1 MRIKYYNLP
10 KSYGGYSCY
19 RSLGEMEVSRSFDL
33 RSHMSL
39 GFLTCCGIRGLIR
52 LHQEMHTYALGNGYM
67 IYIYIYMHKK
77 NNLFGYRNVLK
88 GEGLKV
94 RSKCPLPPRH
104 HVTSPIE
111 PLETVAWHG
120 DRVCLRTILPPKNS
134 MFILKKWLLTNQLIS
149 LPPPNKKKTFQQE
162 LVQINP

>member
-1 MRIKYYNLP
+1 
-10 KSYGGYSCY
+10 
-19 RSLGEMEVSRSFDL
+19 MEVSRSFDL

-67 IYIYIYMHKK
+67 IYIYINIYIYIYIYVHKK
-77 NNLFGYRNVLK
+77 KQFVRLHFGYRNVLK

-120 DRVCLRTILPPKNS
+120 YRVCLRTILPPKNS
-134 MFILKKWLLTNQLIS
+134 MFILKKWLLTNQPIS
-149 LPPPNKKKTFQQE
+149 LPPPNKKKTSSKSWCK
-162 LVQINP
+162 